1 VLTERCAEVCQSV
14 YRLET
19 DDIGVSSGYET
30 AINSVP
36 LAGKASARLATSF
49 PPRCLYSINSTC
61 QNPLLYLNKGR
72 VLDLLN
78 RCMPR
83 IRILVHVKGLRVVVY
98 CTDYLQRIVSS

>member
-1 VLTERCAEVCQSV
+1 MHCADGAVWGGLSV
-14 YRLET
+14 GLSFGGR

-49 PPRCLYSINSTC
+49 PPRCLFILSIL
-61 QNPLLYLNKGR
+61 PVKYPPILYTIKGG

-83 IRILVHVKGLRVVVY
+83 IRISLLGLV
-98 CTDYLQRIVSS
+98 